1 MAYRHRR
8 PDRPL
13 RPHRRRPAAAL
24 ASAVL
29 LAATAAASASAVPSG
44 TAAPATAPSGAAAGP
59 QRATA
64 ARTTLITGDVVHVT
78 QFADGRRSL
87 RVEPAPGREDV
98 AVHQFEIDDR
108 SLVVP
113 DDAVP
118 LLAAGRLDEALFDVE
133 TLIEQGH
140 TTSLPLIATYGAAA
154 GVAAAPVGAQAG
166 PELASIGGRALDVA
180 AADAAAFW
188 TALAGPGAAT
198 TLAGGVEKLWLDAR
212 VEADLDR
219 SVPQIGAPDAWDAGF
234 DGAGVTVA
242 VLDTGVDAEH
252 PDLAGQVAAA
262 ADFSG
267 SPSTA
272 DRFGHGTHVAA
283 TIAGTGEGGSPRR
296 PGVAPGARILAG
308 KVLGDDGYGDTSSVI
323 AGMEWAVEQ
332 GADVVNMSLG
342 GGPSDGTDPLSVAL
356 NELSAA
362 GDTLFVVSAG
372 NDGPGGSSIGSPG
385 SADAALTVGAVD
397 RDESLA
403 EFSSRGPRL
412 GDQAV
417 KPDITAPGVGIV
429 AARAAGTAMGS
440 PVDDLYTAASGTSMA
455 APHVAGAAA
464 LLAQQYPDWT
474 GEQLE
479 DALVST
485 ALAHPELTPD
495 EQGAGRVDLVRAVG
509 QQVFGTGGLNLGT
522 YADEDTTPVT
532 HEVTYT
538 NATAAAVELEL
549 GLSLAGR
556 DGTPPAAGAVDLGAA
571 TVTVPAGGTSTVTL
585 TVDPAVLDRGRYT
598 GRLTAAS
605 ADGSVALATT
615 LGVVKSAPV
624 RSVTVRAI
632 GPDGEPAF
640 TSPLVMFGPDPQF
653 DVVSMLPTGGPTT
666 FRLGEGDYFLHALI
680 ETKVDGEE
688 TAHLVVD
695 PDLEVDGD
703 IEVVL
708 DARETRRVEIRTPQ
722 PAEQRGIWGYYTHRQ
737 VDGRHMTN
745 GTMHFDGVRSLWV
758 TPTEEATG
766 GVFEFMSRT
775 QHVAPQ
781 LTTTAAAGAA
791 FTATPQPLNQSPLFD
806 GRRTLDVVAA
816 GAGTEKDYAG
826 LDVRGKAVVV
836 WPQVDPD
843 GDLLAPPA
851 AAAGA
856 AMLLVVPPDGQD
868 WPQFWQAAGDRLP
881 LVAGT
886 LSPAEGR
893 AITQRLADGPLRLHV
908 DGIAASPYLYD
919 VMQVSSGHVAD
930 PVIYTVSSEN
940 SAVITADYHEPGGEP
955 WSKEQRYGWRPWQ
968 TETIIEHQ
976 RQVGTGQTRVEY
988 VSAGDTVWRQHVL
1001 PYLGW
1006 DQMNPVLTGISHD
1019 LRSYRAGERIDETWF
1034 APVVRPAIPE
1044 GVEGADPYRTGDTL
1058 NVWIPEYVDTGTG
1071 HYGRMEPAMIGSEG
1085 DDVEARLYE
1094 NDRLIAETEGAWGA
1108 YPVTGASGRYRLE
1121 LSTERRHDDWEF
1133 APRTDTTWTF
1143 GSARPAGDDSTVL
1156 PLIQLDYGV
1165 PAGLDNRVPAGVT
1178 ALTFTARH
1186 PDGLADPP
1194 RIVRLRAWA
1203 SYDDGGRWTPLA
1215 VRPDGAGDG
1224 RWTADER
1231 GLRGEH
1237 VSLRVEATDADGNSV
1252 TQTVERAY
1260 GLRR

>member
-1 MAYRHRR
+1 M
-8 PDRPL
+8 
-13 RPHRRRPAAAL
+13 
-24 ASAVL
+24 VL
-29 LAATAAASASAVPSG
+29 LAATAAASTPASAAPSSTPLPGIAAG
-44 TAAPATAPSGAAAGP
+44 TATGP
-59 QRATA
+59 QQATVS
-64 ARTTLITGDVVHVT
+64 RVTLITGDTVHVT
-78 QFADGRRSL
+78 EFADGRRSV
-87 RVEPAPGREDV
+87 RIDPAPGREDV
-98 AVHQFEIDDR
+98 TVHQFEIDGR

-113 DDAVP
+113 ADAIA
-118 LLAAGRLDEALFDVE
+118 LLAADRLDRALFDVGA
-133 TLIEQGH
+133 LIEQGH
-140 TTSLPLIATYGAAA
+140 TDSVPLIAVYEGA
-154 GVAAAPVGAQAG
+154 GIAAAPAGATAG
-166 PELASIGGRALDVA
+166 PELASIGGRGLDVA
-180 AADAAAFW
+180 AEDAAAFW
-188 TALAGPGAAT
+188 AALAPEGDAVS
-198 TLAGGVEKLWLDAR
+198 TLSGGIRRLWLDAR
-212 VEADLDR
+212 VEATLDR
-219 SVPQIGAPDAWDAGF
+219 SVAQIGAPAAWEAGL
-234 DGAGVTVA
+234 DGTGVTVA
-242 VLDTGVDAEH
+242 VLDTGVDADH
-252 PDLAGQVAAA
+252 PDLAGQVVAA

-283 TIAGTGEGGSPRR
+283 TIAGTGDGSTGPSR

-308 KVLGDDGYGDTSSVI
+308 KVLGDDGYGDTTSVI

-356 NELSAA
+356 DELSAA
-362 GDTLFVVSAG
+362 SDTLFVVSAG
-372 NDGPGGSSIGSPG
+372 NDGPGSVTIGSPG

-429 AARAAGTAMGS
+429 AARAAGTAMGT
-440 PVDDLYTAASGTSMA
+440 PVDELYTAASGTSMA

-464 LLAQQYPDWT
+464 LLAQRHPDWT

-485 ALAHPELTPD
+485 ALSHPELTLD

-509 QQVFGTGGLNLGT
+509 QQVFGTGSLGLGT
-522 YADEDTTPVT
+522 YADGDTTPVT
-532 HEVTYT
+532 HDVTYT
-538 NATAAAVELEL
+538 NTTAAAVELSL
-549 GLSLAGR
+549 DLALAGR
-556 DGTPPAAGAVDLGAA
+556 DGAPPAAGAVDLGAA

-585 TVDPAVLDRGRYT
+585 TVDPAALDRGRFT
-598 GRLTAAS
+598 GRLTAES
-605 ADGSVALATT
+605 ADGSVVLATT
-615 LGVVKSAPV
+615 LGLVKSAPV
-624 RSVTVRAI
+624 RTVTVSAV
-632 GPDGEPAF
+632 GPDGRPAF
-640 TSPLVMFGPDPQF
+640 TSPLVLFGADPQF
-653 DVVSMLPTGGPTT
+653 DTVMTLPTGGPVEL
-666 FRLGEGDYFLHALI
+666 RLGEGDYFLHALI
-680 ETKVDGEE
+680 ETDLDGEE
-688 TAHLVVD
+688 TAFLVVD

-703 IEVVL
+703 TEVVL

-791 FTATPQPLNQSPLFD
+791 FSATPQPLNQSPLFD

-816 GAGTEKDYAG
+816 GAGGEKDYAG

-836 WPQVDPD
+836 WPQADPD
-843 GDLLAPPA
+843 GDLLSAPA

-868 WPQFWQAAGDRLP
+868 WPQFWQPAGDRLP

-893 AITQRLADGPLRLHV
+893 AIAQRLKDGPLRLHV

-919 VMQVSSGHVAD
+919 VMQVSSGQVAD
-930 PVIYTVSSEN
+930 PVVHTVSSEN

-968 TETIIEHQ
+968 SETIIEHQ
-976 RQVGTGQTRVEY
+976 RLVGTGQTRVEY

-1001 PYLGW
+1001 PYRSW
-1006 DQMNPVLTGISHD
+1006 DEMNPVLSGMSHD

-1034 APVVRPAIPE
+1034 APLVRPAIPA

-1058 NVWIPEYVDTGTG
+1058 NIWIPEYVDTGAG
-1071 HYGRMEPAMIGSEG
+1071 HYGRAEAAVFGSSP
-1085 DDVEARLYE
+1085 DRIEARLYQ
-1094 NDRLIAETEGAWGA
+1094 NDRLVAETEGVWGA

-1121 LSTERRHDDWEF
+1121 LSTERDRPDWEF

-1143 GSARPAGDDSTVL
+1143 RSSRPAGSESTVL

-1165 PAGLDNRVPAGVT
+1165 PAGLDNRVAPGS
-1178 ALTFTARH
+1178 ALTFTPRH
-1186 PDGLADPP
+1186 PDGLTDPP
-1194 RIVRLRAWA
+1194 RIVRLRAWV

-1215 VRPDGAGDG
+1215 VRPDGSGS
-1224 RWTADER
+1224 WTATER
-1231 GLRGEH
+1231 GLRGDH

-1260 GLRR
+1260 GLQR

>member
-1 MAYRHRR
+1 MSNWSPR
-8 PDRPL
+8 PDGPIRPL
-13 RPHRRRPAAAL
+13 RLRPIAAL
-24 ASAVL
+24 ASAAL
-29 LAATAAASASAVPSG
+29 LAATASASASAVPSVS
-44 TAAPATAPSGAAAGP
+44 AEPAPARSSAAAGP
-59 QRATA
+59 QQATA

-78 QFADGRRSL
+78 EFPDGRRSL
-87 RVEPAPGREDV
+87 RTDPAPGREDIT
-98 AVHQFEIDDR
+98 VHQFEVDGR

-113 DDAVP
+113 ADAIA
-118 LLAAGRLDEALFDVE
+118 LLAAGRLDEALFDVDA
-133 TLIEQGH
+133 LIEQGH
-140 TTSLPLIATYGAAA
+140 TTSLPLIATYAAAA
-154 GVAAAPVGAQAG
+154 GIAAAPVGAQAG
-166 PELASIGGRALDVA
+166 PELESIGGRALDVA
-180 AADAAAFW
+180 ADDAAQFW
-188 TALAGPGAAT
+188 AALAPEGDAVT
-198 TLAGGVEKLWLDAR
+198 TLSGGIEKLWLDTR
-212 VEADLDR
+212 VEATLDR
-219 SVPQIGAPDAWDAGF
+219 SVAQIGAPAAWESGL
-234 DGAGVTVA
+234 DGTGVTVA

-283 TIAGTGEGGSPRR
+283 TIAGTGAGGDPQR

-308 KVLGDDGYGDTSSVI
+308 KVLGDDGFGDTSSVI

-362 GDTLFVVSAG
+362 SDTLFVVSAG
-372 NDGPGGSSIGSPG
+372 NDGPGAVSIGSPG
-385 SADAALTVGAVD
+385 SADAALTVGAID

-412 GDQAV
+412 GDQAI

-464 LLAQQYPDWT
+464 LLAQRYPGWT
-474 GEQLE
+474 GEQVE

-485 ALAHPELTPD
+485 ARPNAELTLD

-509 QQVFGTGGLNLGT
+509 QQVFGTGGLGLGT
-522 YADEDTTPVT
+522 YADGDTAPVT
-532 HEVTYT
+532 HDVTYT
-538 NATAAAVELEL
+538 NTTASAVELTL
-549 GLSLAGR
+549 DLTLAGR
-556 DGTPPAAGAVDLGAA
+556 DGTPPPAGAVDLGAA
-571 TVTVPAGGTSTVTL
+571 TVTVPAGGTSTATL
-585 TVDPAVLDRGRYT
+585 TVDPAVLDRGRFT
-598 GRLTAAS
+598 GRLTAES

-615 LGVVKSAPV
+615 LGLVKSAPV
-624 RSVTVRAI
+624 RSVTISAV

-640 TSPLVMFGPDPQF
+640 TSPLVLFGADPQF
-653 DVVSMLPTGGPTT
+653 DTVSMLPTGGPTT

-680 ETKVDGEE
+680 ETRVDGEE
-688 TAHLVVD
+688 TAHLIVD

-703 IEVVL
+703 TEVVL
-708 DARETRRVEIRTPQ
+708 DARETRKVEIRTPQ
-722 PAEQRGIWGYYTHRQ
+722 PAEQRGIWGYYTHRE
-737 VDGRHMTN
+737 VDGRRMTN
-745 GTMHFDGVRSLWV
+745 GTMHFDAVRSLWV

-766 GVFEFMSRT
+766 GTFEFMSRT

-781 LTTTAAAGAA
+781 LTTTATAGAP
-791 FTATPQPLNQSPLFD
+791 FTATPQPLNQTPLFD

-826 LDVRGKAVVV
+826 LDVRGRAVVV
-836 WPQVDPD
+836 WPQTEPD
-843 GDLLAPPA
+843 ADLLSAPA

-856 AMLLVVPPDGQD
+856 ALLLVVPPGGQD
-868 WPQFWQAAGDRLP
+868 WPQFWQPAGDRLP

-886 LSPAEGR
+886 LAPAEGR
-893 AITQRLADGPLRLHV
+893 AIAQRLKDGPLRLNV
-908 DGIAASPYLYD
+908 DGVAASPYLYD

-930 PVIYTVSSEN
+930 PVVHTVSAEN

-976 RQVGTGQTRVEY
+976 RPVGTGRTRVEY

-1001 PYLGW
+1001 PYRTW
-1006 DQMNPVLTGISHD
+1006 DEMNPVQSGISHD
-1019 LRSYRAGERIDETWF
+1019 LRSYTAGERIDETWY
-1034 APVVRPAIPE
+1034 APLVRPAIPA
-1044 GVEGADPYRTGDTL
+1044 GVEGADPFRTGDTL
-1058 NVWIPEYVDTGTG
+1058 NVWIPEYVDTGAG
-1071 HYGRMEPAMIGSEG
+1071 HYGRAEPAVFGSSP
-1085 DDVEARLYE
+1085 DLVEARLYE
-1094 NDRLIAETEGAWGA
+1094 NNRLIAEADGVWGA
-1108 YPVTGASGRYRLE
+1108 YPVTRASGRYRLE
-1121 LSTERRHDDWEF
+1121 LSTERNLPDWEF

-1143 GSARPAGDDSTVL
+1143 RSARPADGGSTVL
-1156 PLIQLDYGV
+1156 PLIQLDYAV
-1165 PAGLDNRVPAGVT
+1165 PAGLDNRVAGGVAT
-1178 ALTFTARH
+1178 PLTFTPRH

-1215 VRPDGAGDG
+1215 VRPDGAGS
-1224 RWTADER
+1224 WTATER
-1231 GLRGEH
+1231 ALRGDH